1 MGKTSGLR
9 QFQDHMGIM
18 MQERI
23 EFLYLIRRITLYIF
37 PLISRQD
44 TFCMME
50 SAFTRCFD
58 IDSDSSIIPM
68 LEWLISVSSANVI
81 YGYRIFSTAFAD
93 YFHFIVPYFQ
103 TVVLEPLED
112 VSVNKFS
119 LKPSSQYSYSFMGRK
134 YRVKSTE
141 P

>member
-58 IDSDSSIIPM
+58 IDSDSSIIPHAGM
-68 LEWLISVSSANVI
+68 
-81 YGYRIFSTAFAD
+81 AD
-93 YFHFIVPYFQ
+93 FRFIGQCHIWIPHI
-103 TVVLEPLED
+103 LHRLC
-112 VSVNKFS
+112 
-119 LKPSSQYSYSFMGRK
+119 
-134 YRVKSTE
+134 
-141 P
+141 